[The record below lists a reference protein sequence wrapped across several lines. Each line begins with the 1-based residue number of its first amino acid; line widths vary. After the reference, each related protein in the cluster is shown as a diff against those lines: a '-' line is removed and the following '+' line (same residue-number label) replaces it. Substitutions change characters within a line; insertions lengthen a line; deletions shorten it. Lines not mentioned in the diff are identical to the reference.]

1 MTHQRYLSII
11 GFAALLSWLGWFVV
25 LFKLTPFE
33 STGMALGFFFL
44 TLFLAL
50 ACTFAVFGFYIRLWL
65 NRNEV
70 YYHHINISLR
80 QGVLLSLL
88 TLGALALQL
97 AGVLTWWTGLLLIT
111 SVILI
116 ELYFALSFK

>member
-1 MTHQRYLSII
+1 MTDQRYLSII
-11 GFAALLSWLGWFVV
+11 GFAALLSRLRWFVV

>member
-11 GFAALLSWLGWFVV
+11 GLAALMSWTGWFVV
-25 LFKLTPFE
+25 IYKLNPLE

-50 ACTFAVFGFYIRLWL
+50 SCTFSIFGFYVRLWL

-97 AGVLTWWTGLLLIT
+97 AGVLTWWTGILLIT
-111 SVILI
+111 SVMLI
-116 ELYFALSFK
+116 ELYFALSAK

>member
-1 MTHQRYLSII
+1 MTHQKYLSII
-11 GFAALLSWLGWFVV
+11 GLAALLSWIGWFIV
-25 LFKLTPFE
+25 LTKLTPFE

-50 ACTFAVFGFYIRLWL
+50 SCTFAIFGFYIRLWL

-80 QGVLLSLL
+80 QGLLLSLL
-88 TLGALALQL
+88 TLGSLALQL
-97 AGVLTWWTGLLLIT
+97 AGVLTWWTGILLIM
-111 SVILI
+111 SVMLV
-116 ELYFALSFK
+116 ELYFALGAK

>member
-1 MTHQRYLSII
+1 MTHQRYLLII
-11 GFAALLSWLGWFVV
+11 GIAAFMSWIGWLVVV
-25 LFKLTPFE
+25 LKLTPFE

-50 ACTFAVFGFYIRLWL
+50 ACSFAIFGFYVRLWL

-80 QGVLLSLL
+80 QGVLLSFL

-97 AGVLTWWTGLLLIT
+97 AGVLTWWTGILLIT
-111 SVILI
+111 SIVLI
-116 ELYFALSFK
+116 ELYFALSFR

>member
-1 MTHQRYLSII
+1 MTHHRYLSII
-11 GFAALLSWLGWFVV
+11 GLAAALSWLGWLVV
-25 LFKLTPFE
+25 VFKLAPFE

-50 ACTFAVFGFYIRLWL
+50 ACSFAIFGFYVRLWL

-80 QGVLLSLL
+80 QGVLLSVLAEA
-88 TLGALALQL
+88 ALALQL

-111 SVILI
+111 SIVLV
-116 ELYFALSFK
+116 ELYFALSFR